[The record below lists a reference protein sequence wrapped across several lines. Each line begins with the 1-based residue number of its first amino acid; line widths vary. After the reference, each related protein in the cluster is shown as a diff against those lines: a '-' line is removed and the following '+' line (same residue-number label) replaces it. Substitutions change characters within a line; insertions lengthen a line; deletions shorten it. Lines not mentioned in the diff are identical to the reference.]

1 MRNRPGRL
9 DAPDTI
15 AWHDRAMTSPVDSLQ
30 DIVRGRVSLPGEPG
44 WDDARA
50 AWNLSAD
57 QRPAAVVE
65 AADADDIAAVL
76 RAGYRVA
83 PQATGHGADAL
94 GPLDE
99 TVLLKTSGLRGVSVD
114 PGARLARVEAGVQAA
129 DAAGAAGAHGLA
141 PVLGFAGTVGV
152 VGLTLSGGT
161 GWLSRRHGLAASN
174 ALAFDVVLASGEQ
187 RRVDADN
194 EPDLFW
200 ALRGGGGRGAVVVAA
215 ELALHP
221 LAAVSGGMLAWPV
234 EQAADVLSAFR
245 ALTGAPDALGAAFRY
260 LELPPLEVIP
270 PPLRGRRIAT
280 VVAAYLGDHDEAVD
294 LLAPLRAIPGSL
306 VDTFAPIGL
315 TDLVRIA
322 GDPEM
327 PVPSRGDGFLL
338 RELTEEATTLV
349 AELAVG
355 GELAPLSVFE
365 LRLLGGAMS
374 EPDADDSAA
383 VSGFAASHSVFAA
396 GAAPAPEATAATLA
410 RLGQVR
416 AHLAPWTADQ
426 VILSAATTDRDP
438 ARAFGSAGWDRLQRA
453 LDAYDP
459 ERRIVGGALG

>member
-1 MRNRPGRL
+1 M
-9 DAPDTI
+9 
-15 AWHDRAMTSPVDSLQ
+15 
-30 DIVRGRVSLPGEPG
+30 LPGEPG
-44 WDDARA
+44 WDEARA

-76 RAGYRVA
+76 RLGCRVA
-83 PQATGHGADAL
+83 PQGTGHGAEAL
-94 GPLDE
+94 GPLDG
-99 TVLLKTSGLRGVSVD
+99 TVLLKTSALRGVSIH
-114 PGARLARVEAGVQAA
+114 PGARLARLEAGVRAG
-129 DAAGAAGAHGLA
+129 DAAAAAAAHGLA

-174 ALAFDVVLASGEQ
+174 ALAFDVVLASGER

-221 LAAVSGGMLAWPV
+221 LPAVSGGMLAWPS
-234 EQAADVLSAFR
+234 EQAGEVLAAFR

-260 LELPPLEVIP
+260 LELPPLDVIP
-270 PPLRGRRIAT
+270 PPLRGRRIAA
-280 VVAAYLGDHDEAVD
+280 VIASYLGEHDDAVD
-294 LLAPLRAIPGSL
+294 LIAPLRAIPGAL
-306 VDTFAPIGL
+306 VDTFAPIGPA
-315 TDLVRIA
+315 DLVRIA

-338 RELTEEATTLV
+338 RDLTEDAANLV
-349 AELAVG
+349 AERAPG
-355 GELAPLSVFE
+355 GALAPLSVLE
-365 LRLLGGAMS
+365 LRLLGGATS
-374 EPDADDSAA
+374 EPHGDGGAL
-383 VSGFAASHSVFAA
+383 SGFAASHSVFAA
-396 GAAPAPEATAATLA
+396 GAAHAPEATAATLA
-410 RLGQVR
+410 RLGEVR
-416 AHLAPWTADQ
+416 SDLAPWTADQ

-438 ARAFGSAGWDRLQRA
+438 ARAFGSAGWDRLQRV

-459 ERRIVGGALG
+459 ERRIVGGSLG

>member
-1 MRNRPGRL
+1 
-9 DAPDTI
+9 
-15 AWHDRAMTSPVDSLQ
+15 MTSPVDSLQ
-30 DIVRGRVSLPGEPG
+30 DIVRGTVTLPGDPG
-44 WDDARA
+44 WDEARA

-57 QRPAAVVE
+57 QRPAAVVQ
-65 AADADDIAAVL
+65 AADADDVAAVL
-76 RAGYRVA
+76 RAGCRVA

-114 PGARLARVEAGVQAA
+114 HGARVARVEAGVPAA
-129 DAAGAAGAHGLA
+129 DAAAAAAAHGLA

-174 ALAFDVVLASGEQ
+174 ALAFDVVLASGER

-200 ALRGGGGRGAVVVAA
+200 ALRGGGRGAVVVAA

-221 LAAVSGGMLAWPV
+221 LAAVSGGMLAWPA
-234 EQAADVLSAFR
+234 EQAADVLAAFR
-245 ALTGAPDALGAAFRY
+245 KLTGAPDALGAAFRY

-270 PPLRGRRIAT
+270 PPLRGRRLAT
-280 VVAAYLGDHDEAVD
+280 VIAAYLGEHDEAVD
-294 LLAPLRAIPGSL
+294 LVAPLRAIPGSL

-338 RELTEEATTLV
+338 RELTEEAATLV
-349 AELAVG
+349 AELAAG
-355 GELAPLSVFE
+355 GELAPLSVVE
-365 LRLLGGAMS
+365 VRLLGGAMS
-374 EPDADDSAA
+374 EPDGDSAA
-383 VSGFAASHSVFAA
+383 VSGFAASHSIFAA
-396 GAAPAPEATAATLA
+396 GAAPAPEPTAATLA

-416 AHLAPWTADQ
+416 DHLAPWAADQ

-438 ARAFGSAGWDRLQRA
+438 ARAFGSAGWDRLQRV

-459 ERRIVGGALG
+459 ERRIVGGVLG

>member
-1 MRNRPGRL
+1 
-9 DAPDTI
+9 
-15 AWHDRAMTSPVDSLQ
+15 MTSPVDSLQ
-30 DIVRGRVSLPGEPG
+30 DTVRGRVSLPGEPG
-44 WDDARA
+44 WDEARA

-76 RAGYRVA
+76 RAGCRVA
-83 PQATGHGADAL
+83 PQATGHGAEVL

-114 PGARLARVEAGVQAA
+114 LGARVARVEAGVRAA
-129 DAAGAAGAHGLA
+129 DAAGAAAAHGLA

-152 VGLTLSGGT
+152 VGLTVSGGT

-174 ALAFDVVLASGEQ
+174 ASSFDVVLASGER

-234 EQAADVLSAFR
+234 EQAGDVLAGFR
-245 ALTGAPDALGAAFRY
+245 ALTGAPDALAAAFRY
-260 LELPPLEVIP
+260 LELPPLEMIP
-270 PPLRGRRIAT
+270 PPLRGRRVAT
-280 VVAAYLGDHDEAVD
+280 VIAAYLGDHDEAVD

-322 GDPEM
+322 GDPEG

-338 RELTEEATTLV
+338 RELTQEATTLV
-349 AELAVG
+349 AELAMG
-355 GELAPLSVFE
+355 GELSPLSVLE
-365 LRLLGGAMS
+365 LRLLGGAMA
-374 EPDADDSAA
+374 EPDDDSAA
-383 VSGFAASHSVFAA
+383 LSGFAASHSVFAA
-396 GAAPAPEATAATLA
+396 GAAPAPEVMAATLA
-410 RLGQVR
+410 RLDQVR
-416 AHLAPWTADQ
+416 AHLTPWTADQ

-438 ARAFGSAGWDRLQRA
+438 ARAFGSAGWERLQRV

-459 ERRIVGGALG
+459 ERRIIGAPLD

>member
-1 MRNRPGRL
+1 MRNCPGRL
-9 DAPDTI
+9 DAPDDI
-15 AWHDRAMTSPVDSLQ
+15 AWHDRAMTSPVDSLRN
-30 DIVRGRVSLPGEPG
+30 IVRGRVSLPGEPG
-44 WDDARA
+44 WDEARA

-57 QRPAAVVE
+57 QRPAAVVQ
-65 AADADDIAAVL
+65 ATDADDIAAVL
-76 RAGYRVA
+76 RAGWRVA
-83 PQATGHGADAL
+83 PQATGHGADVL

-99 TVLLKTSGLRGVSVD
+99 TVLLKTSELRGVSVD
-114 PGARLARVEAGVQAA
+114 RGARVARVEAGARAA
-129 DAAGAAGAHGLA
+129 DAAGAAAAHGLA

-161 GWLSRRHGLAASN
+161 GWLSRRHGLAAAN
-174 ALAFDVVLASGEQ
+174 ALAFDVVLASGER
-187 RRVDADN
+187 RRVDADS

-234 EQAADVLSAFR
+234 EQAADVLAAFR

-260 LELPPLEVIP
+260 LELPPLEMIP
-270 PPLRGRRIAT
+270 PPLRGRQIAT
-280 VVAAYLGDHDEAVD
+280 VIAAYLGDHGEAVD
-294 LLAPLRAIPGSL
+294 LVAPLRAIPGSL
-306 VDTFAPIGL
+306 VDTFAPIGP

-322 GDPEM
+322 GDPET
-327 PVPSRGDGFLL
+327 PVPSRGDGFLV
-338 RELTEEATTLV
+338 RELTEEAATVV

-355 GELAPLSVFE
+355 GQLAPLSVLE
-365 LRLLGGAMS
+365 VRLLGGVMS
-374 EPDADDSAA
+374 ELDGHDGAA
-383 VSGFAASHSVFAA
+383 LSGFAASHSVFAA

-410 RLGQVR
+410 RLDQVR

-438 ARAFGSAGWDRLQRA
+438 ERAFGSAGWDRLQGV